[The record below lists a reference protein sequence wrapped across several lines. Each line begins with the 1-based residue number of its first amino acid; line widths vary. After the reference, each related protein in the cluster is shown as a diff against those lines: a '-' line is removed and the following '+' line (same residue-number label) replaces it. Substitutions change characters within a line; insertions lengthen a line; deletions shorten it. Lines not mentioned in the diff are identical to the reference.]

1 MWDDKLWENSWL
13 VVAERGL
20 QAVSFEQSLQ
30 NKPVGRRETVSKTFL
45 VYHVELFSVPTL
57 CGSFWKSW
65 RESPNNW
72 QCLVVPWTKS
82 LLFHLNRWKLHIV
95 WFSNWSELLC
105 CFDTDVL
112 GLETSLSRVVVK
124 KLTVRKKL
132 KKSTTRRKKWKK
144 TSLKED
150 QEDLIPL
157 LLLQTTFCTRF
168 LPMLKCTST
177 IRKFTT
183 LIECMHKNL
192 TFPTTS
198 LRPSLNARDFCTAKG
213 KTICWWKYGNAFV
226 WTFFLKENENAQQ
239 TRWLPSCCLVICG
252 LIFSPLPNCHFQI
265 WNLGYD

>member
-20 QAVSFEQSLQ
+20 QAVSFQQSPQ

-72 QCLVVPWTKS
+72 QRLVVPWTKS
-82 LLFHLNRWKLHIV
+82 LLFHLNRWKLHII
-95 WFSNWSELLC
+95 WFSIWSEILC
-105 CFDTDVL
+105 CFETDVL

-144 TSLKED
+144 NVIEGGSRGSRSSLTLVNNILHSISSNVEVYINN
-150 QEDLIPL
+150 QEIYNSN
-157 LLLQTTFCTRF
+157 R
-168 LPMLKCTST
+168 MY
-177 IRKFTT
+177 
-183 LIECMHKNL
+183 
-192 TFPTTS
+192 
-198 LRPSLNARDFCTAKG
+198 A
-213 KTICWWKYGNAFV
+213 
-226 WTFFLKENENAQQ
+226 
-239 TRWLPSCCLVICG
+239 
-252 LIFSPLPNCHFQI
+252 
-265 WNLGYD
+265 